1 MNAES
6 QILIGNLKGH
16 IGQIIS
22 RYESVSSDNAALKEE
37 LAACKNELETS
48 KNTIK
53 ELERKVEQ
61 LQLIKAF
68 GASSADVKEA
78 KQKIGRIVKEI
89 DKCIS
94 MLND

>member
-1 MNAES
+1 MSGES
-6 QILIGNLKGH
+6 QILIGKLKGH

-22 RYESVSSDNAALKEE
+22 NYESVASDNILLKEE
-37 LAACKNELETS
+37 LSACKKELETS

-53 ELERKVEQ
+53 ELEKKLEQ

-68 GASSADVKEA
+68 GASSQDVKEA

>member
-6 QILIGNLKGH
+6 QILIGKLKGR
-16 IGQIIS
+16 IGEIIS
-22 RYESVSSDNAALKEE
+22 KYESVTSDNELIKKE

-53 ELERKVEQ
+53 ELEKKLEK

-78 KQKIGRIVKEI
+78 KQKISKIVREI

>member
-1 MNAES
+1 MSGES
-6 QILIGNLKGH
+6 QILIGKLKEH
-16 IGQIIS
+16 IGEIIS
-22 RYESVSSDNAALKEE
+22 KYESVASDNILLKEE
-37 LAACKNELETS
+37 LSACKKELETS
-48 KNTIK
+48 KNTIR
-53 ELERKVEQ
+53 ELERKLEQ

-68 GASSADVKEA
+68 GASSQDVKEA

>member
-6 QILIGNLKGH
+6 QILIGKLKGH
-16 IGQIIS
+16 IGEMIS
-22 RYESVSSDNAALKEE
+22 RFESVASDNAVLKEE

-53 ELERKVEQ
+53 ELEKKVEQ
-61 LQLIKAF
+61 LQLVKAF
-68 GASSADVKEA
+68 GASSGDVKEA
-78 KQKIGRIVKEI
+78 RQKIGRIVKEI